1 MKKQNFAG
9 KTVRVLTASLLAA
22 GLAFPAGTAFAK
34 TAGANDVEDASFT
47 LTGLAEGDV
56 AHFYQVIDTD
66 IDANNNL
73 TYTFKATSLPEK
85 YDTVDEI
92 AAEYGKADGG
102 RTVANAIAAK
112 VVASVTSTDVT
123 AGADGKAT
131 ASLDSGYYLVTVT
144 SNSGDTKV
152 YQTLLVD
159 ATPDVQDS
167 KYITRTLAETAVKVQ
182 DVPAP
187 TKQIIASDNTTGQ
200 STDTYSVGDTAKFVI
215 TGTIPS
221 YPADATNAIYSIT
234 DVPDNGLAVD
244 TTSFVVTNGSDTTLT
259 EGTDY
264 ELITNADNTYTVAF
278 TKTYILKNPGQ
289 TVKINYSATINKIDL
304 ITGKIGNKAY
314 GTFTPNPYEGKT
326 VDTDKND
333 PWDQTY
339 GFSFKKLGKQTDGST
354 AVLEGAEFTITNTA
368 TGEAVTYIDASG
380 TLHTD
385 GKVASGADG
394 WVYVNGLEAGTYTVT
409 ETKVPSGYQKIDPF
423 DVELSATIA
432 NGDSSAT
439 DGTQETNFTNLSDKI
454 DPRTG
459 QLPTTGGTGT
469 IALTAGGILLVVGGS
484 VILLRTRRRNEADA
498 Q

>member
-22 GLAFPAGTAFAK
+22 GLAFPAGAAFAK

-47 LTGLAEGDV
+47 LTGLTENDV
-56 AHFYQVIDTD
+56 AHFYQIIDTD
-66 IDANNNL
+66 IDTHNNL
-73 TYTFKATSLPEK
+73 TYTLKTTDLPEK

-102 RTVANAIAAK
+102 RTVADAIAAK
-112 VVASVTSTDVT
+112 VIANVTPTNVT

-131 ASLDSGYYLVTVT
+131 TKLDSGYYLVTVT
-144 SNSGDTKV
+144 SNSGNTKV

-187 TKQIIASDNTTGQ
+187 TKEIIASDNTTGQ

-215 TGTIPS
+215 TGTVPS

-234 DVPDNGLAVD
+234 DVPDKGLAVD
-244 TTSFVVTNGSDTTLT
+244 TTSFVVTNGSGDTLAVD
-259 EGTDY
+259 TDY
-264 ELITNADNTYTVAF
+264 TLIANADDTYTVAF
-278 TKTYILKNPGQ
+278 TKKYILAHPGQ
-289 TVKINYSATINKIDL
+289 TVKINYNATIEKVDL
-304 ITGKIGNKAY
+304 VTGKIGNKAY
-314 GTFTPNPYEGKT
+314 GTFTPNPYEDKK

-339 GFSFKKLGKQTDGST
+339 GFSFMKLGKQTDGSDK
-354 AVLEGAEFTITNTA
+354 ALEGAEFTITKKT
-368 TGEAVTYIDASG
+368 TGEPVTYIDASG
-380 TLHTD
+380 NLHTD
-385 GKVASGADG
+385 GVVTSGADG

-423 DVELSATIA
+423 DVELSAAIA
-432 NGDSSAT
+432 NGDSNAT
-439 DGTQETNFTNLSDKI
+439 NGTQETNFTNLENKI

-484 VILLRTRRRNEADA
+484 VVLLRTRRRNEADA